1 MTYMTP
7 REVAEHFKVSTRT
20 VERLIERGVLSCVRL
35 GPKLTRIRPADLEA
49 YEASLCLTTASN
61 DPSSTASN
69 PGPGTS
75 AGPKDGASFEEVATM
90 LGDSVEI
97 TRKHYAVF
105 SPTYLRGVVN
115 SIAGARA

>member
-20 VERLIERGVLSCVRL
+20 VERLIERGELSCIRL

-61 DPSSTASN
+61 DPSSTESN

-75 AGPKDGASFEEVATM
+75 SGPKDGAAIVSLARRM
-90 LGDSVEI
+90 
-97 TRKHYAVF
+97 TR
-105 SPTYLRGVVN
+105 
-115 SIAGARA
+115 